1 LKRSYT
7 TIYFTSIALLLLM
20 SCAVIKPRTGG
31 DKDTKPPVDSI
42 YSPVNLSTHFDGNKF
57 SIQFDE
63 YIQTKDVQNQLVI
76 SPPLNTNPVVRIKK
90 KTLHVS
96 WVDTLKENTTYSF
109 NFGESVADYNEG
121 NIARNLTYV
130 FSTGAVVDSLQIK
143 GTVRDAYT
151 QEPLSDVRIM
161 VYRNLAD
168 SACLTE
174 KPYYLA
180 ISDELGE
187 YTVNYMSAG
196 TYKIVALADENKDYL
211 VTEGEAMAFAPSE
224 LILQDSTLHLADLQL
239 SKPKPSV
246 QYITDYSRD
255 STGFVKF
262 NFLVPPDSIELSV
275 LGYPETQIKSYFDTD
290 KDTLFAWTTGS
301 PLEKDLEINV
311 RAAGG
316 VNDTITIQHYTI
328 DKTGKSLKMNLST
341 QGKIAAHDSLF
352 LLTERII
359 TQIDTNS
366 LAVLLK
372 DSLEV
377 PLMIKATSDPRKY
390 FLDTNWGDNS
400 TYHVSID
407 PKKFKSVEG
416 LENDSL
422 KFEIS
427 TYNVDHYGR
436 LNLTIE
442 NLQMEQY
449 SYILQIENKNGKI
462 IREVEVGASLLQFKR
477 LLPGTY
483 KIRLIVDRNKNGIW
497 DPVDYINKEQPERL
511 FYFPKEFN
519 MRSNWENDFNWILDE
534 HE

>member
-1 LKRSYT
+1 
-7 TIYFTSIALLLLM
+7 M
-20 SCAVIKPRTGG
+20 SCAVVKPRTGG
-31 DKDTKPPVDSI
+31 DKDITPPVDSI
-42 YSPVNLSTHFDGNKF
+42 YSPVNLTTHFDGNKF

-76 SPPLNTNPVVRIKK
+76 SPPLNTNPVVKIKK

-130 FSTGAVVDSLQIK
+130 FSTGSVVDSLQIK

-161 VYRNLAD
+161 VYRNLSD

-196 TYKIVALADENKDYL
+196 TYKIVALVDENRDYL
-211 VTEGEAMAFAPSE
+211 VTEGEPMAFAPNE

-239 SKPKPSV
+239 SKPKPTV

-262 NFLVPPDSIELSV
+262 NFLSPPDSISLSI
-275 LGYPETQIKSYFDTD
+275 LGHPETEVKSFYNAE
-290 KDTLFAWTTGS
+290 KDSLYAWVMGA
-301 PLEKDLEINV
+301 PLEADLELVV
-311 RAAGG
+311 RAAGE
-316 VNDTITIQHYTI
+316 VRDTITIQHYTI
-328 DKTGKSLKMNLST
+328 DRVGKFLKMNLST
-341 QGKIAAHDSLF
+341 PGKIAARDSLF
-352 LLTERII
+352 LLSGRFID
-359 TQIDTNS
+359 QIDSNIRAT
-366 LAVLLK
+366 LLK
-372 DSLEV
+372 DSVSL
-377 PLMIKATSDPRKY
+377 PLTIKATSDPGKY
-390 FLDTNWGDNS
+390 FLDAPWEDNS
-400 TYHVSID
+400 KYQLLID
-407 PKKFKSVEG
+407 PKKFRSIEG
-416 LENDSL
+416 LYTDSL
-422 KFEIS
+422 KFEIG
-427 TYNVDHYGR
+427 THGVEHYGR

-442 NLQMEQY
+442 NLKMEQF

-462 IREVEVGASLLQFKR
+462 IRDVPVTSSLLQFKR

-483 KIRLIVDRNKNGIW
+483 KIRLIVDRNKNGKW
-497 DPVDYINKEQPERL
+497 DSVDYVRKEQPERL

-534 HE
+534 H